1 MSILRRIL
9 KYFLRDVHVKVTS
22 RQFLVFFYK
31 LSSQELNASSSWK
44 SEKYE
49 ERVEGR
55 GGEVTGRG
63 NKIDSNLWVVGA
75 CCAGKTP
82 RLLIALKT
90 NLLKWNMCCGWD
102 AVVAVALLVER
113 LLHTPVVPCLNQV
126 IGTFNYSQ
134 N

>member
-63 NKIDSNLWVVGA
+63 NKIDSNL
-75 CCAGKTP
+75 
-82 RLLIALKT
+82 
-90 NLLKWNMCCGWD
+90 
-102 AVVAVALLVER
+102 
-113 LLHTPVVPCLNQV
+113 
-126 IGTFNYSQ
+126 
-134 N
+134 